1 MESKQPLKVII
12 FEDEILLAND
22 LRMQIEPFN
31 YKVVA
36 MFRKAED
43 GLTFLA
49 GIGDTADLPD
59 VVLMDISLAGSMTG
73 IEAAEVI
80 IETYHCALVFV
91 TGMSQLGI
99 FDDAFKTKPHAYLI
113 KPFDVNQTIISLRLA
128 VYQNTL
134 EKQLLRH
141 KSDLEALVK
150 ERTSELLDARDKIQ
164 ETIRQKNIA
173 LMNVLALIREP
184 LLQISEVLVTMNADA
199 DKAHPLNGS
208 LVRMTANVDF
218 MFSLLKRIPE
228 ANGIH

>member
-22 LRMQIEPFN
+22 LRMQIEPYN

-36 MFRKAED
+36 MFRKAEE
-43 GLTFLA
+43 GLKFLA
-49 GIGDTADLPD
+49 GIDNADDLPD
-59 VVLMDISLAGSMTG
+59 IVLMDISLAGSMTG

-80 IETYHCALVFV
+80 TETYHCALVFV

-113 KPFDVNQTIISLRLA
+113 KPFDINQTIISLRLA

-150 ERTSELLDARDKIQ
+150 ERTSELLEARDKIQ
-164 ETIRQKNIA
+164 EAIRQKNIA

-184 LLQISEVLVTMNADA
+184 LMQMSEVLVIMNADA
-199 DKAHPLNGS
+199 GAAHPLNGS
-208 LVRMTANVDF
+208 LARITENVDC
-218 MFSLLKRIPE
+218 MFALLKHIPE
-228 ANGIH
+228 KNGIH